1 MLEPF
6 QLPFVQHGIVEVLI
20 LAVAGGL
27 IGTWIVLR
35 GLAFYAHA
43 VGTAAFPGLV
53 LADGLGFAA
62 VLGARRDRRAG
73 RRRRR
78 PARAPRGRA
87 RPLRLAHRARP
98 RRRAG
103 GRA

>member
-43 VGTAAFPGLV
+43 VGTAA
-53 LADGLGFAA
+53 
-62 VLGARRDRRAG
+62 RSEAG
-73 RRRRR
+73 KPITRVPTSISAFVWPSS
-78 PARAPRGRA
+78 PARASRSRSRA
-87 RPLRLAHRARP
+87 PIRSTSWFA
-98 RRRAG
+98 
-103 GRA
+103 

>member
-43 VGTAAFPGLV
+43 TAE
-53 LADGLGFAA
+53 ADRAAADHFEA
-62 VLGARRDRRAG
+62 VLKR
-73 RRRRR
+73 
-78 PARAPRGRA
+78 
-87 RPLRLAHRARP
+87 
-98 RRRAG
+98 
-103 GRA
+103 

>member
-1 MLEPF
+1 MLDVF
-6 QLPFVQHGIVEVLI
+6 ALPFVQRAVLEVVV
-20 LAVAGGL
+20 LAVAAGL

-62 VLGARRDRRAG
+62 HLGAAG
-73 RRRRR
+73 S
-78 PARAPRGRA
+78 AALVA
-87 RPLRLAHRARP
+87 P
-98 RRRAG
+98 RRRLDGAPSTATATTASPRSCSSRRSPPG
-103 GRA
+103 